1 MAPNFLEKGLVFIF
15 SNTQFSTIGFFNTRI
30 IVCCRTCAQVNGDSP
45 SDSAGLRPGDV
56 ISQINGRDVSGL
68 RHKEAQVYHGR
79 FKKILKLSPDFFPK
93 PDFLNNKNIINVIL
107 S

>member
-1 MAPNFLEKGLVFIF
+1 MAPNFFEKGIIIIF

-30 IVCCRTCAQVNGDSP
+30 IVFCRACAQVNGDSP

-79 FKKILKLSPDFFPK
+79 FKKILKLSPDFF
-93 PDFLNNKNIINVIL
+93 L
-107 S
+107 SPIS